1 MIYTSRWKQVLSS
14 YNSVRARLLNSQ
26 ALIEGTNLVLYH
38 VNKATLV
45 KWYKNAI
52 WRDEMLMQGLSLPS
66 PGTVSSSSLLS
77 AVEKPSFSTSQRFV
91 LSKKKF
97 IVVFSK
103 FGCSDVFCFYCKT
116 LQLQLKIV

>member
-14 YNSVRARLLNSQ
+14 YNCVRARLLNSQ

-52 WRDEMLMQGLSLPS
+52 WRDEIKMLMQGLSLPS
-66 PGTVSSSSLLS
+66 PSTVSSSSLLS
-77 AVEKPSFSTSQRFV
+77 VVEKPSSSTTHRFV
-91 LSKKKF
+91 CFFKKKKKK
-97 IVVFSK
+97 I
-103 FGCSDVFCFYCKT
+103 YCRF
-116 LQLQLKIV
+116 LKVWML